1 MQRKNIVGE
10 NLRKIRISKG
20 LTQEEVAL
28 RSGLSQGYINQLES
42 GKRTFTQKSLEQI
55 AEALNIPII
64 DFFKR
69 EFKKEEEKPLGI
81 REEATKYKYKKKKSL
96 SKKEILALLNELPP
110 PLREHYLTLLKLEKD
125 LWGK

>member
-10 NLRKIRISKG
+10 NLRKIRIRMG

-42 GKRTFTQKSLEQI
+42 GKRMFTQKSLEQI
-55 AEALNIPII
+55 SKALKIPII
-64 DFFKR
+64 DFFK
-69 EFKKEEEKPLGI
+69 FKEEKEKSVGV
-81 REEATKYKYKKKKSL
+81 REEVPEYKYRRKKSF

-110 PLREHYLTLLKLEKD
+110 QLRDHYLTLLKLEKE
-125 LWGK
+125 LWKK